1 MAKVLK
7 NFRERLHGMK
17 RYNVGD
23 DYPEDNAERVQY
35 LVRLGYLQEP
45 EQAPLSPDVPEDP
58 EIPEEPDVTDQQP
71 KEPDHADEQEA
82 VAKPETKQKR
92 KKKGADTDGDPDA

>member
-7 NFRERLHGMK
+7 NFRERFHGMK

-45 EQAPLSPDVPEDP
+45 EQALMSPDAPEDP
-58 EIPEEPDVTDQQP
+58 EIPEEPDATDQQP
-71 KEPDHADEQEA
+71 KEPVHADEQKLA
-82 VAKPETKQKR
+82 ADSVTKPKR
-92 KKKGADTDGDPDA
+92 KKGADANGDPDA